1 MNSGLSSQGKI
12 DAALNALHPLVDEL
26 HSIENKADTG
36 ARFCLT
42 PNRGGVK
49 SASFF
54 DILWLSDWWRVRG
67 SNRITVANDSMRVAA
82 R

>member
-1 MNSGLSSQGKI
+1 MNSGFSSLCKNH
-12 DAALNALHPLVDEL
+12 AAQYPQHPLVDEL
-26 HSIENKADTG
+26 HSIENKPDTG
-36 ARFCLT
+36 AFFCLT
-42 PNRGGVK
+42 LYRGGVK